1 MPDTRNTKVVDLV
14 RTLRDFVGEVVI
26 YDPMADAEMALHE
39 YGIAIE
45 NRLPRGPF
53 ETVVL
58 AVKHA
63 AIAELGETGIRNL
76 LGPNGLI
83 YDLKDI
89 VASTVSHGRL

>member
-1 MPDTRNTKVVDLV
+1 
-14 RTLRDFVGEVVI
+14 
-26 YDPMADAEMALHE
+26 MADGDVALHE

-45 NRLPRGPF
+45 NSLPQGPF
-53 ETVVL
+53 DTVVL

-83 YDLKDI
+83 YDLKGI
-89 VASTVSHGRL
+89 VAPTVSHGRL